1 MRFFGKVKNA
11 RKRSF
16 FRPLG
21 ASLPARVSTS
31 KEAMRKRI
39 ERRRNKLRAAM
50 SDDFAAAS
58 RAISPDSDDDV
69 KTERSA
75 QVISADD
82 DDDVV
87 EREPHYVD
95 NQGREMK
102 RKPTRAALP
111 AWGVVTAGGSRKW
124 QPTERALVIEQH
136 QKLNTTGAHDYA
148 RTAVVLHSLHPKM
161 FGPGSP
167 PAASRATAR
176 RSLKHL
182 SAVRRTMASR
192 GRVSPAREGAAASSA
207 MARGARV
214 PARDEARDP

>member
-1 MRFFGKVKNA
+1 MSGGGLLNFGFVRADKTTSREEIEALKIARSVQEAIDLERIKVHRDK
-11 RKRSF
+11 SEE
-16 FRPLG
+16 
-21 ASLPARVSTS
+21 ASLRITVRGKKVSTS

-69 KTERSA
+69 ETERSA

-136 QKLNTTGAHDYA
+136 QKLNITGACVYA
-148 RTAVVLHSLHPKM
+148 RTAVVLQ
-161 FGPGSP
+161 
-167 PAASRATAR
+167 R
-176 RSLKHL
+176 RQCCGLL
-182 SAVRRTMASR
+182 I
-192 GRVSPAREGAAASSA
+192 
-207 MARGARV
+207 
-214 PARDEARDP
+214 